1 MAREGTVRWGTHS
14 APWHLQKLLLSPWPA
29 APPSPDG
36 GVGVGV
42 CPAPGLTAGPPGEEA
57 QAWLANGSLPGV
69 DREQAHIHLKGL
81 NTGGKGAL
89 PSGHRQR
96 ERW

>member
-1 MAREGTVRWGTHS
+1 MGHTLCSLAPAEAAVVSMASGTSFPGRRGGGGG
-14 APWHLQKLLLSPWPA
+14 LS
-29 APPSPDG
+29 SPR
-36 GVGVGV
+36 
-42 CPAPGLTAGPPGEEA
+42 AGPPGEEA